1 MDYQITIRYGTK
13 TQRYHTFL
21 VEAADVPAALRE
33 AADRIPPEIKTETDL
48 VELRVAPDFEKQS
61 FSE

>member
-1 MDYQITIRYGTK
+1 MDYQLTIRYGRK

-21 VEAADVPAALRE
+21 VEAGDVPAALRT
-33 AADRIPPEIKTETDL
+33 AADQIPREISREVDL
-48 VELRVAPDFEKQS
+48 VELRIAPDFEKNS